1 MHCAGEPSGF
11 PALCSLEKRETMN
24 DRDRDRGYTTLAQRL
39 ALIFGIVFLLVGILG
54 FIPGITEDA
63 PGDFAGEDSEGSL
76 LGVFQISV
84 LHNLAH
90 AAFGIGIL
98 AARKH
103 ATALTYLLVGGI
115 AYLGLFLLGILG
127 AMDWLPADDTDDWL
141 HLALGA
147 GLLGSWYVARR
158 EDDRVVATRAA

>member
-1 MHCAGEPSGF
+1 
-11 PALCSLEKRETMN
+11 MN
-24 DRDRDRGYTTLAQRL
+24 DDRTLAQKL
-39 ALIFGIVFLLVGILG
+39 AWLFGIVFLLVGILG

-63 PGDFAGEDSEGSL
+63 PGSFAGENSEGSL
-76 LGVFQISV
+76 LGIFQVSV

-90 AAFGIGIL
+90 LAFGLGIL

-115 AYLGLFLLGILG
+115 AYLGLFVLGILG

-141 HLALGA
+141 HLALA
-147 GLLGSWYVARR
+147 AALLGGWFIAKK
-158 EDDRVVATRAA
+158 EDDPATVRTV

>member
-1 MHCAGEPSGF
+1 
-11 PALCSLEKRETMN
+11 MN
-24 DRDRDRGYTTLAQRL
+24 DRDRYDRRTLAQTL
-39 ALIFGIVFLLVGILG
+39 ALVFGVVFLLVGILG

-63 PGDFAGEDSEGSL
+63 PGSFAGEDSDGSL
-76 LGVFQISV
+76 LGVFQTSV

-90 AAFGIGIL
+90 LAFGIGIL

-147 GLLGSWYVARR
+147 ALLGGWFVAKN
-158 EDDRVVATRAA
+158 EDEPVVRTT

>member
-1 MHCAGEPSGF
+1 MAQ
-11 PALCSLEKRETMN
+11 K
-24 DRDRDRGYTTLAQRL
+24 LAWL
-39 ALIFGIVFLLVGILG
+39 FGIVFVLVGIFG

-63 PGDFAGEDSEGSL
+63 PGSFAGEDSDGSL
-76 LGVFQISV
+76 LGIFQVSI

-90 AAFGIGIL
+90 LAFGVGIL

-127 AMDWLPADDTDDWL
+127 ATDWLPADDTDDWL
-141 HLALGA
+141 HLALA
-147 GLLGSWYVARR
+147 AALLGGWLVSRNEAARPR
-158 EDDRVVATRAA
+158 GPRLEMDRG